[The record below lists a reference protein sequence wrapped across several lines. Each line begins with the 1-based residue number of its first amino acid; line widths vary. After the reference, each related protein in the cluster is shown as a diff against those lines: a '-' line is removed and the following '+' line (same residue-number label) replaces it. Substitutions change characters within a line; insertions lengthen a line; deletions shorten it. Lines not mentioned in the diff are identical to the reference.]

1 MAWIQPADGD
11 QRKKDDG
18 ILEFTGQGRWMR
30 EYLLVIRHPAPL
42 FLVHRGCIVVYVR
55 SVRCHSRYRH
65 NRCHK

>member
-42 FLVHRGCIVVYVR
+42 SWYIGVVLLYM
-55 SVRCHSRYRH
+55 
-65 NRCHK
+65 